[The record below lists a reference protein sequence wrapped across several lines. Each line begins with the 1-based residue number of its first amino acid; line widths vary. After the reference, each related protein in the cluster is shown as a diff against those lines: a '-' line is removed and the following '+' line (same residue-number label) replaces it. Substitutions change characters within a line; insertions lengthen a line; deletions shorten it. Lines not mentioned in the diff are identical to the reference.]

1 MRWFTK
7 KGNTK
12 VSRDQATPDRAA
24 GSPGSVQRYSH
35 RLRDMAVFS
44 MAGAM
49 MFCSD
54 LVMDALPNIH
64 LIGMFTILLT
74 LIYRLRALI
83 PVYIYVMLT
92 ALYYGFALPVVPYF
106 YVWAV
111 LWGMTMLLPR
121 KIPDLAAAFVYP
133 AVCSLHGLLFG
144 TLCAP
149 AQALLF
155 GLNFRQTIAWIVAG
169 LPFDLI
175 HAAGNLA
182 AGLLVLPLYKILK
195 KLNLQ

>member
-1 MRWFTK
+1 MRWFTQKSSK
-7 KGNTK
+7 KE
-12 VSRDQATPDRAA
+12 SRNQVTPDHPA
-24 GSPGSVQRYSH
+24 GKPGSVPRYTQ

-49 MFCSD
+49 MFSSD
-54 LVMDALPNIH
+54 LIMDALPNIH
-64 LIGMFTILLT
+64 LVGMFTMLLT
-74 LIYRLRALI
+74 LIYRHRALI
-83 PVYIYVMLT
+83 PIYIYVLLT
-92 ALYYGFALPVVPYF
+92 AVYWGFSPWVVPCF

-111 LWGMTMLLPR
+111 LWGVTMLLPR
-121 KIPDLAAAFVYP
+121 NIPDLAAAFVYP
-133 AVCSLHGLLFG
+133 LVCCLHGLLFG

-155 GLNFRQTIAWIVAG
+155 GLNFRQMIAWIVAG

-182 AGLLVLPLYKILK
+182 AGLLVLPLSKILK
-195 KLNLQ
+195 KLNLK

>member
-1 MRWFTK
+1 MRWFTQ
-7 KGNTK
+7 
-12 VSRDQATPDRAA
+12 RDNIKEANNKAVPDSVA
-24 GSPGSVQRYSH
+24 GSPGRVLRYPG

-54 LVMDALPNIH
+54 LLLDALPNIH
-64 LIGMFTILLT
+64 LIGMFTMLLT
-74 LIYRLRALI
+74 LIYRHRALI

-92 ALYYGFALPVVPYF
+92 ALYYGFALSVVPYY

-121 KIPDLAAAFVYP
+121 KIPDLAAAFIYP

-149 AQALLF
+149 SQALLF
-155 GLNFRQTIAWIVAG
+155 GLDFKQMIAWIVAG
-169 LPFDLI
+169 IPFDLI
-175 HAAGNLA
+175 HAAGNLRWPA
-182 AGLLVLPLYKILK
+182 RWCSRSQNSK
-195 KLNLQ
+195 KLNAN

>member
-54 LVMDALPNIH
+54 LLLDALPNVH
-64 LIGMFTILLT
+64 LIGMFTMLLT
-74 LIYRLRALI
+74 LTYRCRALI
-83 PVYIYVMLT
+83 PIYIYVMLT
-92 ALYYGFALPVVPYF
+92 ALYYGFALSVVPYF
-106 YVWAV
+106 YVWTV
-111 LWGMTMLLPR
+111 LWGMTMLLTR
-121 KIPDLAAAFVYP
+121 NISDLAAAFVYP
-133 AVCSLHGLLFG
+133 LVCSLHGLIFG
-144 TLCAP
+144 ALCAP
-149 AQALLF
+149 SQALLF
-155 GLNFRQTIAWIVAG
+155 GLNFSQMIAWIVAG
-169 LPFDLI
+169 LPFDLV

-182 AGLLVLPLYKILK
+182 AGLLVLPLSKILK
-195 KLNLQ
+195 KISVS